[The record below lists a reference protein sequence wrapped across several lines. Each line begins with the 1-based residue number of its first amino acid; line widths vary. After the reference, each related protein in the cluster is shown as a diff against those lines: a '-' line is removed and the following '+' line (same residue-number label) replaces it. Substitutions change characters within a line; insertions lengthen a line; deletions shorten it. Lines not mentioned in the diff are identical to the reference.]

1 MSRILKRPMFRRGG
15 PTNTGIMSGLVDRK
29 NYANGPEDP
38 SLASINKERLEANTQ
53 AIIDLMNQYSPV
65 PKTRLPIGQF
75 GLNLASG
82 MTVTDALRDPY
93 ASFTKA
99 DDIRRAQIA
108 KRKQGALSTALVQE
122 MKTPKKGFKILSKKD
137 LEENPAYSSLDPSKA
152 YKINLDTNDV
162 IQIGSGGTTINMGQ
176 LKKQTGATKKDK
188 EDLGLREAD
197 DVVVEKDAE
206 GNITDFKITS
216 SVDKRMKDIGSAV
229 VKSKLQ
235 EADDALRELENYIVE
250 LQRQGFKNLPGIG
263 TLQGKVPGIAV
274 SKEGLKLR
282 ALLAGYENITLK
294 KRSGAA
300 VTPSELLRVQNEL
313 AGAANTADESV
324 FLDILRTNRKILEK
338 QKKATF
344 ALYRKKDVESY
355 QESGGLS
362 LYGSPLAQDSTEDL
376 ISELEGE

>member
-1 MSRILKRPMFRRGG
+1 
-15 PTNTGIMSGLVDRK
+15 
-29 NYANGPEDP
+29 
-38 SLASINKERLEANTQ
+38 
-53 AIIDLMNQYSPV
+53 
-65 PKTRLPIGQF
+65 
-75 GLNLASG
+75 
-82 MTVTDALRDPY
+82 
-93 ASFTKA
+93 
-99 DDIRRAQIA
+99 
-108 KRKQGALSTALVQE
+108 

-250 LQRQGFKNLPGIG
+250 LQRQGFL
-263 TLQGKVPGIAV
+263 
-274 SKEGLKLR
+274 
-282 ALLAGYENITLK
+282 
-294 KRSGAA
+294 
-300 VTPSELLRVQNEL
+300 
-313 AGAANTADESV
+313 
-324 FLDILRTNRKILEK
+324 
-338 QKKATF
+338 
-344 ALYRKKDVESY
+344 
-355 QESGGLS
+355 
-362 LYGSPLAQDSTEDL
+362 
-376 ISELEGE
+376 